1 MQISINLGRRFPR
14 AGDRPQPIGRRWAQ
28 RAQPFAALGLAL
40 GLLACAPQIAE
51 APFTTRPDSV
61 LVGDLRGPF
70 SGQVVDAGTG
80 NPISGAL
87 VFASWVSWSGG
98 LAGTTGAV
106 HAPLSAYTRSA
117 VTRPDGGYEL
127 AELPISSAAGEPGS
141 LLRRFTL
148 IVYKAGFLGYRSDL
162 RYEDRAPRRDFAQR
176 GQVIKLE
183 RFPEGESH
191 TRHLAFLGGGAELRR
206 VAQAEYTLASLEL
219 SDRLAAR
226 AASEQG
232 ALGKDD
238 KDGKGGRAPTSSPS
252 AEPAFKAPTAAELLT
267 VARLQEVS
275 GSKLA
280 FTASKLPEVEPAGGA
295 LTGAEFYDGVH
306 LRAADRPETSDAA
319 LRVWRTQPA
328 ALASARYERVKAAL
342 ARAGKVREAGA
353 PPKKP
358 AAPSGQVMTRSGAP
372 MDQLPPRQGERS
384 LVAFDTRR
392 RIYGALVLKQDLV
405 LQLSCGAELCPRE
418 ELVLKLMNQI
428 LQALPTPPGA
438 EVTR

>member
-14 AGDRPQPIGRRWAQ
+14 AGDRSPPLGRRWAQ
-28 RAQPFAALGLAL
+28 RAQPFAALGLALGAL

-61 LVGDLRGPF
+61 ILGDLRGPF

-87 VFASWVSWSGG
+87 VFASWASWSGG

-127 AELPISSAAGEPGS
+127 AELPISSAAGEPGA

-191 TRHLAFLGGGAELRR
+191 TRHLTFLGGGAELRR

-232 ALGKDD
+232 AHGKDD
-238 KDGKGGRAPTSSPS
+238 KDDKEPTAAAP
-252 AEPAFKAPTAAELLT
+252 AEPAFKAPAAAELLT

-280 FTASKLPEVEPAGGA
+280 FTASKLPEVEPAGAA
-295 LTGAEFYDGVH
+295 LAGAEFYDGVH

-328 ALASARYERVKAAL
+328 ALATGRYERVKAAL

-358 AAPSGQVMTRSGAP
+358 AAPSGQVVTRSGAP
-372 MDQLPPRQGERS
+372 MDQVPPRQGERS
-384 LVAFDTRR
+384 LVAFDTKR

-428 LQALPTPPGA
+428 LQALPTRPGA
-438 EVTR
+438 EVAR